1 MQVNWRTFITKVAV
15 WFVLELFLNVLGLDQ
30 LADYSE
36 FLSHP
41 VSVHHCGATIAL
53 AESL

>member
-1 MQVNWRTFITKVAV
+1 MQVKWRTFITKIIV
-15 WFVLELFLNVLGLDQ
+15 WLVLELLLNILGLDQ

-41 VSVHHCGATIAL
+41 ISVHHYGATIAL
-53 AESL
+53 AESF